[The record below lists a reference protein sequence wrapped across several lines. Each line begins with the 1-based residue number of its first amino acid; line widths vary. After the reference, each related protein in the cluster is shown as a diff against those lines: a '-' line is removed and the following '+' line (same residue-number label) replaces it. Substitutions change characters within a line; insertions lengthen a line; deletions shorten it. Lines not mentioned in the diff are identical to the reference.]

1 MPKQLLA
8 GILVLLMVWTGISIS
23 PGYGADDSPH
33 TASLVRHVDSQ
44 RILFVD
50 EAFIAEKSAVEL
62 KLHPPRKTGEQL
74 IVSEHPWESATLNW
88 FSVLQDGGKFR
99 MWYECYDVE
108 GWPTADDTSLC
119 YAESTDGIHW
129 TKPQL
134 GLVSYQGSTANNI
147 LFRQVGVDSYRSR
160 VHGSCVFI
168 DPEAPASERYKCVS
182 QGQFQGIGDR
192 PFYIAGMTSPD
203 GLHWTRLP
211 KPICLVFADSQY
223 SGFWDESKKLYALFG
238 RTSGRGGRAI
248 GRSVSEHF
256 ESFPRL
262 SEPSVLQTEPDD
274 PLTCDL
280 YNPAC
285 QQYPGVPGL
294 YLMFPSVFRHREDT
308 LDIRLSVS
316 RNGENWTSPNHTQR
330 FLPLG
335 RAGEFDSGSLY
346 AGNGAC
352 QLHGD
357 EMSFFYSGSPLKHE
371 EVELPQLSDPKNRR
385 VISRAVAKR
394 DRLVSVSPTK
404 SVGHL
409 VTPPIPFKGQRLV
422 INAVAHPGGHV
433 RIGLLDKDGQTIPQ
447 HGVADCQPLEGDQLQ
462 GTISWVDGESVS
474 TLAGQEIRLRIEL
487 LNADLFS
494 VQFQE

>member
-1 MPKQLLA
+1 MQKQLLA
-8 GILVLLMVWTGISIS
+8 GILALLIVLPGISDFLVHA
-23 PGYGADDSPH
+23 ADDGANS
-33 TASLVRHVDSQ
+33 SQ

-74 IVSEHPWESATLNW
+74 IVSEHPWENATLNW

-119 YAESTDGIHW
+119 YAESTNGIHW

-147 LFRQVGVDSYRSR
+147 LFRQIGDGTYRSR

-168 DPEAPASERYKCVS
+168 DPHAPASERYKCVS

-192 PFYIAGMTSPD
+192 PYYIAGMTSPD

-223 SGFWDESKKLYALFG
+223 SGFWDESKKLYTLFG

-248 GRSVSEHF
+248 GRSVSEGF
-256 ESFPRL
+256 ESFPLL
-262 SEPSVLQTEPDD
+262 SEPCVLQTESDD
-274 PLTCDL
+274 PLNCDL

-285 QQYPGVPGL
+285 QQYPGVPGV
-294 YLMFPSVFRHREDT
+294 YLMFPSVFHHREDT

-316 RNGENWTSPNHTQR
+316 RDGEKWTSPNHTQR
-330 FLPLG
+330 FVSLG
-335 RAGEFDSGSLY
+335 SVGEFDSGSLY

-371 EVELPQLSDPKNRR
+371 EVDLPQLSDPKNRR

-394 DRLVSVSPTK
+394 DRLVSVTPTK

-409 VTPPIPFKGQRLV
+409 VTTPIQFKGQRLV
-422 INAVAHPGGHV
+422 VNAATRPGGHV
-433 RIGLLDKDGQTIPQ
+433 RIGLLDKDGQTIPK
-447 HGVADCQPLEGDQLQ
+447 HGVADCQSLEGDHLN

-474 TLAGQEIRLRIEL
+474 SLAGQDIRLRIEL